1 MMAHEKG
8 EPEIAIMRS
17 ELGRARGLGAA
28 KSGLHHWWVQRLT
41 AVALVPLSLWF
52 VWSVFS
58 LAGASH
64 AAVMDWM
71 ASPLRIVLL
80 LALIAATFRHMQLG
94 LQTVIEDYV
103 HGEGC
108 RLGALLAMKAV
119 SVLLAMAAVVS
130 VLRLG
135 L

>member
-1 MMAHEKG
+1 MMANEKDA
-8 EPEIAIMRS
+8 PEIAIMRS

-28 KSGLHHWWVQRLT
+28 KSGLHHWWAQRLT

-52 VWSVFS
+52 VWSVLS
-58 LAGASH
+58 LAGAPH
-64 AAVMDWM
+64 AAVIDWM
-71 ASPLRIVLL
+71 ASPLRMAFL
-80 LALIAATFRHMQLG
+80 LALIAATFHHMQLG

-103 HGEGC
+103 HGEAC
-108 RLGALLAMKAV
+108 RLASLLAMKAA
-119 SVLLAMAAVVS
+119 SVLLALAAVVS

>member
-1 MMAHEKG
+1 MANENG
-8 EPEIAIMRS
+8 ALEIAIMRS

-28 KSGLHHWWVQRLT
+28 KSGLRHWWAQRLT

-52 VWSVFS
+52 VWSVLS
-58 LAGASH
+58 LAGAPH
-64 AAVMDWM
+64 AAVIDWM
-71 ASPLRIVLL
+71 ANPLRIVLV
-80 LALIAATFRHMQLG
+80 LALIAATFHHMQLG

-103 HGEGC
+103 HGEAC
-108 RLGALLAMKAV
+108 RLAALLAMKAV
-119 SVLLAMAAVVS
+119 SVLLALAAVVS

>member
-1 MMAHEKG
+1 MANEKDA
-8 EPEIAIMRS
+8 PEIAIMRS

-52 VWSVFS
+52 VWSVLA
-58 LAGASH
+58 LAGAPH
-64 AAVMDWM
+64 AAVIDWM
-71 ASPLRIVLL
+71 ASPVHMVLV

-103 HGEGC
+103 HGEAC
-108 RLGALLAMKAV
+108 RLVALLAMKAV
-119 SVLLAMAAVVS
+119 SVLLALAAMVS